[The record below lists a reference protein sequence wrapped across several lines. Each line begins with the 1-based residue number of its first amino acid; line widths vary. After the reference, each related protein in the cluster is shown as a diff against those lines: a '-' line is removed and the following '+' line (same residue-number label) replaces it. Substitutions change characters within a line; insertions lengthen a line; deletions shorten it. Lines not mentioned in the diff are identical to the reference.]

1 MSSIPSLLAAGLLA
15 AVTFAPTPA
24 VAGTPATEAWN
35 RTLQKHGHKGGLDYA
50 ALAKDRAD
58 LDTFLASLATVDVA
72 KLPKAEQLAFWINAY
87 NAVTAHHV
95 LARYPAV
102 RSVKD
107 EAGFFDKLKY
117 RVAGADR
124 SLDEIETAGRQLGD
138 ARIHFAVVC
147 ASTSCPDLLPEAFV
161 PAKLEAQLA
170 GQTRAF
176 LSDPTKGL
184 KLSADGSSV
193 GLSSIFKWYAGDFTG
208 GSTVA
213 AFFARG
219 GVLDWV
225 IAHAPEGT
233 KAKLEAKKPSVTYLD
248 YDWSLNDRKK

>member
-1 MSSIPSLLAAGLLA
+1 M
-15 AVTFAPTPA
+15 
-24 VAGTPATEAWN
+24 
-35 RTLQKHGHKGGLDYA
+35 
-50 ALAKDRAD
+50 
-58 LDTFLASLATVDVA
+58 
-72 KLPKAEQLAFWINAY
+72 
-87 NAVTAHHV
+87 
-95 LARYPAV
+95 
-102 RSVKD
+102 
-107 EAGFFDKLKY
+107 
-117 RVAGADR
+117 
-124 SLDEIETAGRQLGD
+124 
-138 ARIHFAVVC
+138 
-147 ASTSCPDLLPEAFV
+147 

-225 IAHAPEGT
+225 IADAPEGT
-233 KAKLEAKKPSVTYLD
+233 KATLEAKKPSVTYLD